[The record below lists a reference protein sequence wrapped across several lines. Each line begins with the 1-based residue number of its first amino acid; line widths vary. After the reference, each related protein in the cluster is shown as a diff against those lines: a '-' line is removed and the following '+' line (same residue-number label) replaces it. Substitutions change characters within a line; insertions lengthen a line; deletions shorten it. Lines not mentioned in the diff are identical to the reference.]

1 MNEVAT
7 LISEW
12 EAEILHLETTLW
24 QLQRLATRPV
34 PKREQR
40 RLEVRLRV
48 ARQSQRLLYGL
59 VPLVA

>member
-12 EAEILHLETTLW
+12 ETEILQLETTLW
-24 QLQRLATRPV
+24 QVKGLAARPMT
-34 PKREQR
+34 KREQR

-59 VPLVA
+59 APLVS